1 MAGIADFLDSLIG
14 GFDLICYSL
23 AIGSLFWG
31 LFVLRPWHSPR
42 QFPTDLRH
50 THRPWQYQDGYSTLL
65 LQKTI
70 ALIYKGA
77 FWLSAAQLF
86 KIILK
91 VWLMTAVLER
101 SPFPEF
107 AETTQFIGG
116 IVRMTLTLFLATYC
130 YRYLSKN
137 PFSKQHWII
146 ATIVALPMIISGAWL
161 VHGAGRFENQ
171 YLLMTLTVI
180 HQLAAAAWIG
190 GVFQLVNLWLLRN
203 RNQITAG
210 LWPLLL
216 KRFSMFGIASVTMI
230 LISGLPIAWQYIDSW
245 NGLIGTGYGNLL
257 LVKITLLAIALGFA
271 WLNKSAVLE
280 FGFSGNNHALN
291 NRVPYYIEAE
301 TFILIT
307 LLFTAASLAS
317 QPPAIDIPS
326 LTASWQEVLGT
337 FRPQIPMTNSPTHT
351 ALIAGEAGRVA
362 IVGQV
367 PSLAA
372 TEWSNYNHNI
382 AGIFLTVMS
391 FFAMLSY
398 VRKPGFEHFK
408 YWPLG
413 FVGLGIF
420 LFFRSDAE
428 SWPLGPIGFWDST
441 FNNGEVLQHR
451 IATLLVF
458 VLGIMELSARITK
471 NPNSKLPFVFPLLAA
486 FGGLMLLTHSHVGFQ
501 AKSAFLIQVGHTTMG
516 IFSLILACGRWLE
529 LKLDN
534 PSKDI
539 TRDGVYAASL
549 SGTGAAITRD
559 GVYAASLSGTGA
571 AIVKD
576 GGNIDDYREQA
587 WQPSLAVSKIAG
599 FISVAALFQIGIILM
614 FYREPL
620 Y

>member
-23 AIGSLFWG
+23 TIGGLFWG
-31 LFVLRPWHSPR
+31 LFVLRPWNNHN
-42 QFPTDLRH
+42 
-50 THRPWQYQDGYSTLL
+50 GYNAEL
-65 LQKTI
+65 LQRTI
-70 ALIYKGA
+70 ALIYKGGFLLA
-77 FWLSAAQLF
+77 AAQLF

-101 SPFPEF
+101 WPFPEF
-107 AETTQFIGG
+107 ASTTQFIGG
-116 IVRMTLTLFLATYC
+116 IIRTLLTVFLAGYC
-130 YRYLSKN
+130 YQYLSKN
-137 PFSKQHWII
+137 PASKAHWTM
-146 ATIVALPMIISGAWL
+146 AAVVALPMIISGAWL
-161 VHGAGRFENQ
+161 VHAAGRFENQ
-171 YLLMTLTVI
+171 FILMSLTVI

-190 GVFQLVNLWLLRN
+190 GIFQLVNLWLLRKN
-203 RNQITAG
+203 NQVAAE
-210 LWPLLL
+210 LWPLMLR
-216 KRFSMFGIASVTMI
+216 RFSRFGIASVAMI
-230 LISGLPIAWQYIDSW
+230 LVSGVPIALQYIDTW
-245 NGLIGTGYGNLL
+245 NGLVGTGYGNLL
-257 LVKITLLAIALGFA
+257 MVKITLLAIALGFA

-280 FGFSGNNHALN
+280 YGISGNPYALN

-301 TFILIT
+301 TFVLIT

-317 QPPAIDIPS
+317 QPPAIDIS
-326 LTASWQEVLGT
+326 ALTASWHEVLNT
-337 FRPQIPMTNSPTHT
+337 FNPQIPQTSSPSHV

-362 IVGQV
+362 IIDQV
-367 PSLAA
+367 PSMAA
-372 TEWSNYNHNI
+372 TKWSNYNHNI
-382 AGIFLTVMS
+382 AGIFLTTMS

-398 VRKPGFEHFK
+398 IKHLPSFFSAFDKYLPLTR

-428 SWPLGPIGFWDST
+428 SWPLGPISFWDST

-458 VLGIMELSARITK
+458 VLGLFELSARMTK

-529 LKLDN
+529 LKLDK
-534 PSKDI
+534 PGKDF
-539 TRDGVYAASL
+539 
-549 SGTGAAITRD
+549 
-559 GVYAASLSGTGA
+559 
-571 AIVKD
+571 
-576 GGNIDDYREQA
+576 
-587 WQPSLAVSKIAG
+587 AG

>member
-23 AIGSLFWG
+23 TIGSLFWG
-31 LFVLRPWHSPR
+31 LFVLRPWHPN
-42 QFPTDLRH
+42 
-50 THRPWQYQDGYSTLL
+50 DGYTSVL

-70 ALIYKGA
+70 ALLYKGG
-77 FWLSAAQLF
+77 FWLAAAQLF

-91 VWLMTAVLER
+91 IWLMTAVLER
-101 SPFPEF
+101 NPFPEF
-107 AETTQFIGG
+107 ADTTQFIGG
-116 IVRMTLTLFLATYC
+116 LVRTVLTLLLAGYGYYFLRHKPY
-130 YRYLSKN
+130 
-137 PFSKQHWII
+137 SKQHWIT
-146 ATIVALPMIISGAWL
+146 AGIVALPMIISGAWL
-161 VHGAGRFENQ
+161 VHGAGRFDNKA
-171 YLLMTLTVI
+171 LLMSLTVI
-180 HQLAAAAWIG
+180 HQLAAAAWVG

-203 RNQITAG
+203 NKQIPAE
-210 LWPLLL
+210 LWPVLL
-216 KRFSMFGIASVTMI
+216 KKFFTFGIAAVAMI
-230 LISGLPIAWQYIDSW
+230 LISGLPIALQYIDTW

-257 LVKITLLAIALGFA
+257 MVKVILLAIALGFA
-271 WLNKSAVLE
+271 WLNKSAVKEYGLT
-280 FGFSGNNHALN
+280 GNQHALT

-301 TFILIT
+301 TFVLIT

-317 QPPAIDIPS
+317 QPPAIDISS
-326 LTASWQEVLGT
+326 LTASWQEVLNT
-337 FRPQIPMTNSPTHT
+337 FNPQIPNTSSPTHT
-351 ALIAGEAGRVA
+351 DLIAGEAGRVA

-367 PSLAA
+367 PSMAA

-398 VRKPGFEHFK
+398 VKYPGFKHFK

-413 FVGLGIF
+413 FLGLGIF

-428 SWPLGPIGFWDST
+428 SWPLGPLGFWEST
-441 FNNGEVLQHR
+441 FGNGEILQHR

-458 VLGIMELSARITK
+458 VLGLFELTARITK

-501 AKSAFLIQVGHTTMG
+501 AKSAFLIQVGHTSMG

-529 LKLDN
+529 LKLDR
-534 PSKDI
+534 P
-539 TRDGVYAASL
+539 G
-549 SGTGAAITRD
+549 
-559 GVYAASLSGTGA
+559 
-571 AIVKD
+571 
-576 GGNIDDYREQA
+576 RE
-587 WQPSLAVSKIAG
+587 IAG

>member
-14 GFDLICYSL
+14 GFDLICFAL
-23 AIGSLFWG
+23 AIGGLLWG
-31 LFVLRPWHSPR
+31 LFVLRPWQVR
-42 QFPTDLRH
+42 
-50 THRPWQYQDGYSTLL
+50 DGYQYNSALL
-65 LQKTI
+65 DT
-70 ALIYKGA
+70 AVVLIYKGA
-77 FWLSAAQLF
+77 FFLALAQAF
-86 KIILK
+86 KIVLK
-91 VWLMTAVLER
+91 IWLMTAVLEQW
-101 SPFPEF
+101 PFPEF
-107 AETTQFIGG
+107 AQTTQFIGG
-116 IVRMTLTLFLATYC
+116 IVRTLLTLFFAVYC
-130 YRYLSKN
+130 YRYLAKH
-137 PFSKQHWII
+137 PFSKQYWVNSGFAAI
-146 ATIVALPMIISGAWL
+146 PMIVSGAWL
-161 VHGAGRFENQ
+161 VHAAGRFDNQ
-171 YLLMTLTVI
+171 VMLMSLTVG

-190 GVFQLVNLWLLRN
+190 GVFQLINLWFLRSSQKVPAN
-203 RNQITAG
+203 

-216 KRFSMFGIASVTMI
+216 KRFSLFGLSAVGMI
-230 LISGLPIAWQYIDSW
+230 LVSGLPIALQYIDSW
-245 NGLIGTGYGNLL
+245 DGLIGTGYGNLL
-257 LVKITLLAIALGFA
+257 MVKVVLLALALGFA
-271 WLNKSAVLE
+271 WLNKTAVARYLQY
-280 FGFSGNNHALN
+280 GNGDALT
-291 NRVPYYIEAE
+291 RSVPYYIEAE
-301 TFILIT
+301 ALILMI

-317 QPPAIDIPS
+317 QPPAIDIPT
-326 LTASWQEVLGT
+326 LTATWQEVLNT
-337 FRPQIPMTNSPTHT
+337 FSPQMPQTSSPTHT

-382 AGIFLTVMS
+382 AGIFITTMS

-398 VRKPGFEHFK
+398 LKFARENKVLALSK

-428 SWPLGPIGFWDST
+428 TWPLGPVGFWEST

-458 VLGIMELSARITK
+458 VLGVFELMARK
-471 NPNSKLPFVFPLLAA
+471 NQDPQSKLPYVFPVLSA

-534 PSKDI
+534 PGK
-539 TRDGVYAASL
+539 T
-549 SGTGAAITRD
+549 
-559 GVYAASLSGTGA
+559 
-571 AIVKD
+571 
-576 GGNIDDYREQA
+576 
-587 WQPSLAVSKIAG
+587 IAG

>member
-23 AIGSLFWG
+23 TIGGLFWG
-31 LFVLRPWHSPR
+31 LFVLRPWNN
-42 QFPTDLRH
+42 QG
-50 THRPWQYQDGYSTLL
+50 GYNAIL

-70 ALIYKGA
+70 TLIYKGGFLLA
-77 FWLSAAQLF
+77 AAQFF

-91 VWLMTAVLER
+91 IWLMTAVLER
-101 SPFPEF
+101 WPFPEF
-107 AETTQFIGG
+107 AGTTQFIGG
-116 IVRMTLTLFLATYC
+116 IIRTILTLFVAGYC
-130 YRYLSKN
+130 YSYLRKN
-137 PFSKQHWII
+137 PFSRTHWTN
-146 ATIVALPMIISGAWL
+146 AVVVALPMIISGAWL
-161 VHGAGRFENQ
+161 VHAAGRFDNAFI
-171 YLLMTLTVI
+171 LMFLTVI

-190 GVFQLVNLWLLRN
+190 GIFQLVNLWLLRQN
-203 RNQITAG
+203 KLVPAE
-210 LWPLLL
+210 LWPLMLS
-216 KRFSMFGIASVTMI
+216 RFSRFGIASVAMI
-230 LISGLPIAWQYIDSW
+230 LISGLPIALQYIDTW

-257 LVKITLLAIALGFA
+257 MVKITLLALALGFA
-271 WLNKSAVLE
+271 WLNKSAVMA
-280 FGFSGNNHALN
+280 FASSGDYYALN

-301 TFILIT
+301 TFVLVT

-317 QPPAIDIPS
+317 QPPAIDIPT
-326 LTASWQEVLGT
+326 LTATWQEVLNT
-337 FRPQIPMTNSPTHT
+337 FSPQIPQTSSPSHT

-362 IVGQV
+362 IIDQV
-367 PSLAA
+367 PSIAA

-398 VRKPGFEHFK
+398 LKHLPSPLSAFDKYLPLTR

-413 FVGLGIF
+413 FVFLGIF

-428 SWPLGPIGFWDST
+428 TWPLGPIGFWEST

-458 VLGIMELSARITK
+458 VLGLIELSARMTK
-471 NPNSKLPFVFPLLAA
+471 KTDSKLPFVFPLLAA

-516 IFSLILACGRWLE
+516 IFSLILAVGRWLE
-529 LKLDN
+529 LKLDK
-534 PSKDI
+534 PGKD
-539 TRDGVYAASL
+539 
-549 SGTGAAITRD
+549 
-559 GVYAASLSGTGA
+559 
-571 AIVKD
+571 
-576 GGNIDDYREQA
+576 
-587 WQPSLAVSKIAG
+587 IAG

>member
-31 LFVLRPWHSPR
+31 LFVLRPWN
-42 QFPTDLRH
+42 
-50 THRPWQYQDGYSTLL
+50 YQDGYSAVL

-70 ALIYKGA
+70 ALLYKGG
-77 FWLSAAQLF
+77 FWLAAAQLF
-86 KIILK
+86 KIVLK
-91 VWLMTAVLER
+91 VWLMTSVLER
-101 SPFPEF
+101 WPFPEF
-107 AETTQFIGG
+107 AGTTQFIGG
-116 IVRMTLTLFLATYC
+116 IVRTILTVVLAGYC
-130 YRYLSKN
+130 YQYLSKN
-137 PFSKQHWII
+137 PFSKQHWIT
-146 ATIVALPMIISGAWL
+146 AGIVALPTIISGAWL

-171 YLLMTLTVI
+171 FILMSMTVI

-190 GVFQLVNLWLLRN
+190 GVFQLVNIWLLRSS
-203 RNQITAG
+203 NQVYAG

-216 KRFSMFGIASVTMI
+216 KRFSTFGIASVAMI
-230 LISGLPIAWQYIDSW
+230 LISGLSIALQYIDTW

-257 LVKITLLAIALGFA
+257 MVKIVLMSIALGFA
-271 WLNKSAVLE
+271 WLNKSAVLA
-280 FGFSGNNHALN
+280 FGFSGNNHALT

-301 TFILIT
+301 TFVLVS

-317 QPPAIDIPS
+317 QPPAIDIPT
-326 LTASWQEVLGT
+326 LTASWQEVLNT
-337 FRPQIPMTNSPTHT
+337 FSPQIPQTSSPTHT
-351 ALIAGEAGRVA
+351 DLIAGEAGRVA

-398 VRKPGFEHFK
+398 IQKSGFERFK

-428 SWPLGPIGFWDST
+428 TWPLGPIGFWEST

-471 NPNSKLPFVFPLLAA
+471 NPDSKLPFVFPLLAA

-501 AKSAFLIQVGHTTMG
+501 PKSAFLIQVGHTMMG
-516 IFSLILACGRWLE
+516 IFALILATGRWLE
-529 LKLDN
+529 LKLDR
-534 PSKDI
+534 PGK
-539 TRDGVYAASL
+539 
-549 SGTGAAITRD
+549 
-559 GVYAASLSGTGA
+559 
-571 AIVKD
+571 
-576 GGNIDDYREQA
+576 E
-587 WQPSLAVSKIAG
+587 IAG

>member
-23 AIGSLFWG
+23 TIGGLFWG
-31 LFVLRPWHSPR
+31 LFVLRPWNN
-42 QFPTDLRH
+42 QG
-50 THRPWQYQDGYSTLL
+50 GYNAIL

-70 ALIYKGA
+70 TLIYKGGFLLA
-77 FWLSAAQLF
+77 AAQFF

-91 VWLMTAVLER
+91 IWLMTAVLER
-101 SPFPEF
+101 WPFPEF
-107 AETTQFIGG
+107 AGTTQFIGG
-116 IVRMTLTLFLATYC
+116 IIRTILTLFVAGYC
-130 YRYLSKN
+130 YSYLRKN
-137 PFSKQHWII
+137 PFSRTHWTN
-146 ATIVALPMIISGAWL
+146 AVVVALPMIISGAWL
-161 VHGAGRFENQ
+161 VHAAGRFDNAFI
-171 YLLMTLTVI
+171 LMFLTVI

-190 GVFQLVNLWLLRN
+190 GIFQLVNLWLLRQN
-203 RNQITAG
+203 KLVPAE
-210 LWPLLL
+210 LWPLMLS
-216 KRFSMFGIASVTMI
+216 RFSRFGIASVAMI
-230 LISGLPIAWQYIDSW
+230 LISGLPIALQYIDTW

-257 LVKITLLAIALGFA
+257 MVKITLLALALGFA
-271 WLNKSAVLE
+271 WLNKSAVMA
-280 FGFSGNNHALN
+280 FAASGDYYALN

-301 TFILIT
+301 TFVLVT

-317 QPPAIDIPS
+317 QPPAIDIPT
-326 LTASWQEVLGT
+326 LTATWQEVLNT
-337 FRPQIPMTNSPTHT
+337 FSPQIPQTSSPSHT

-362 IVGQV
+362 IIDQV
-367 PSLAA
+367 PSIAA

-398 VRKPGFEHFK
+398 LKHLPSPLSAFDKYLPLTR

-413 FVGLGIF
+413 FVFLGIF

-428 SWPLGPIGFWDST
+428 TWPLGPIGFWEST

-458 VLGIMELSARITK
+458 VLGLIELSARMTK
-471 NPNSKLPFVFPLLAA
+471 KTDSKLPFVFPLLAA

-516 IFSLILACGRWLE
+516 IFSLILAVGRWLE
-529 LKLDN
+529 LKLDK
-534 PSKDI
+534 PGKD
-539 TRDGVYAASL
+539 
-549 SGTGAAITRD
+549 
-559 GVYAASLSGTGA
+559 
-571 AIVKD
+571 
-576 GGNIDDYREQA
+576 
-587 WQPSLAVSKIAG
+587 IAG

>member
-31 LFVLRPWHSPR
+31 LFVLRPWN
-42 QFPTDLRH
+42 
-50 THRPWQYQDGYSTLL
+50 YQDGYSAVL

-70 ALIYKGA
+70 ALLYKGG
-77 FWLSAAQLF
+77 FWLAAAQLF
-86 KIILK
+86 KIVLK
-91 VWLMTAVLER
+91 VWLMTSVLER
-101 SPFPEF
+101 WPFPEF
-107 AETTQFIGG
+107 ASTTQFIGG
-116 IVRMTLTLFLATYC
+116 IVRTILTVVLAGYC
-130 YRYLSKN
+130 YQYLSKN
-137 PFSKQHWII
+137 PFSKQHWIT
-146 ATIVALPMIISGAWL
+146 AGIVALPTIISGAWL

-171 YLLMTLTVI
+171 FILMSMTVI

-190 GVFQLVNLWLLRN
+190 GVFQLVNIWLLRSS
-203 RNQITAG
+203 NQVYAG

-216 KRFSMFGIASVTMI
+216 KRFSTFGIASVAMI
-230 LISGLPIAWQYIDSW
+230 LISGLPIALQYIDTW

-257 LVKITLLAIALGFA
+257 MVKIVLMSIALGFA
-271 WLNKSAVLE
+271 WLNKSAVLA
-280 FGFSGNNHALN
+280 FGFSGNNHALT

-301 TFILIT
+301 TFVLVT

-317 QPPAIDIPS
+317 QPPAIDIPT
-326 LTASWQEVLGT
+326 LTASWQEVLNT
-337 FRPQIPMTNSPTHT
+337 FSPQIPQTSSPTHT
-351 ALIAGEAGRVA
+351 DLIAGEAGRVA

-398 VRKPGFEHFK
+398 IQKSGFERFK

-428 SWPLGPIGFWDST
+428 TWPLGPIGFWEST

-471 NPNSKLPFVFPLLAA
+471 NPDSKLPFVFPLLAA

-501 AKSAFLIQVGHTTMG
+501 PKSAFLIQVGHTMMG
-516 IFSLILACGRWLE
+516 IFALILATGRWLE
-529 LKLDN
+529 LKLDR
-534 PSKDI
+534 PGK
-539 TRDGVYAASL
+539 
-549 SGTGAAITRD
+549 
-559 GVYAASLSGTGA
+559 
-571 AIVKD
+571 
-576 GGNIDDYREQA
+576 E
-587 WQPSLAVSKIAG
+587 IAG

>member
-31 LFVLRPWHSPR
+31 LFVLRPWY
-42 QFPTDLRH
+42 
-50 THRPWQYQDGYSTLL
+50 YQDGYSAVL

-70 ALIYKGA
+70 ALLYKGG
-77 FWLSAAQLF
+77 FWLAAAQFF

-91 VWLMTAVLER
+91 VWLMTSVLER
-101 SPFPEF
+101 WPFPEF
-107 AETTQFIGG
+107 ADTTQFIGG
-116 IVRMTLTLFLATYC
+116 IIRTILAIFSAGYC
-130 YRYLSKN
+130 YQYLSKN
-137 PFSKQHWII
+137 PFSKQHWITAGI
-146 ATIVALPMIISGAWL
+146 LALPMIISGAWL

-171 YLLMTLTVI
+171 ITLMSLTVI
-180 HQLAAAAWIG
+180 HQVAAAAWIG
-190 GVFQLVNLWLLRN
+190 GIFQLVNLWLLRSS
-203 RNQITAG
+203 NQVDAG
-210 LWPLLL
+210 LWPLML
-216 KRFSMFGIASVTMI
+216 KRFTKFGIASVVMI
-230 LISGLPIAWQYIDSW
+230 LISGLPIALQYIDTW

-257 LVKITLLAIALGFA
+257 TVKVVLMSIALGFA
-271 WLNKSAVLE
+271 FLNRSAVFK
-280 FGFSGNNHALN
+280 FGITGDSHALN
-291 NRVPYYIEAE
+291 NRVPYYVEAE
-301 TFILIT
+301 TFVLVT

-317 QPPAIDIPS
+317 QPPAIDIPN
-326 LTASWQEVLGT
+326 LTASWQEVLNT
-337 FRPQIPMTNSPTHT
+337 FSPQIPQTSSPTHT
-351 ALIAGEAGRVA
+351 DLIAGEAGRVA

-382 AGIFLTVMS
+382 SGIFLTVMS

-398 VRKPGFEHFK
+398 VQKSGFEKFK
-408 YWPLG
+408 YWPIG
-413 FVGLGIF
+413 FVLLGIF

-428 SWPLGPIGFWDST
+428 TWPLGPIGFWEST

-471 NPNSKLPFVFPLLAA
+471 NPDSKLPFVFPLLAA

-501 AKSAFLIQVGHTTMG
+501 PKSAFLIQVGHTMMG
-516 IFSLILACGRWLE
+516 IFSLILASGRWLE
-529 LKLDN
+529 LKLDR
-534 PSKDI
+534 PGKD
-539 TRDGVYAASL
+539 
-549 SGTGAAITRD
+549 
-559 GVYAASLSGTGA
+559 
-571 AIVKD
+571 
-576 GGNIDDYREQA
+576 
-587 WQPSLAVSKIAG
+587 IAG

>member
-31 LFVLRPWHSPR
+31 LFVLRPWH
-42 QFPTDLRH
+42 
-50 THRPWQYQDGYSTLL
+50 YQDGYSAVL

-70 ALIYKGA
+70 VLLYKGG
-77 FWLSAAQLF
+77 FWLAAAQLF

-101 SPFPEF
+101 WPFPEF
-107 AETTQFIGG
+107 AGTTQFIGG
-116 IVRMTLTLFLATYC
+116 IIRTILAVVLAGYC
-130 YRYLSKN
+130 YQYLSKN
-137 PFSKQHWII
+137 SFSKQHWIT
-146 ATIVALPMIISGAWL
+146 AGIVALPVIISGAWL
-161 VHGAGRFENQ
+161 VHGAGRFENPIT
-171 YLLMTLTVI
+171 LMSLTVI
-180 HQLAAAAWIG
+180 HQVAAAAWIG
-190 GVFQLVNLWLLRN
+190 GIFQLVNLWLLRSN
-203 RNQITAG
+203 KQVPAE

-216 KRFSMFGIASVTMI
+216 KRFTTFGIASVAMI
-230 LISGLPIAWQYIDSW
+230 LISGLPIALQYIDTW

-257 LVKITLLAIALGFA
+257 MVKITLMTIALGFA
-271 WLNKSAVLE
+271 WLNRSAVLA
-280 FGFSGNNHALN
+280 FGFSGNHHALT
-291 NRVPYYIEAE
+291 NRVPYYVEAE
-301 TFILIT
+301 TFVLVT

-317 QPPAIDIPS
+317 QPPAIDIPT
-326 LTASWQEVLGT
+326 LTASWQEVLNT
-337 FRPQIPMTNSPTHT
+337 FSPQIPTTSSPTHT
-351 ALIAGEAGRVA
+351 DLIAGEAGRVA

-398 VRKPGFEHFK
+398 VQKSSFEKFK

-413 FVGLGIF
+413 FVGLGVF

-428 SWPLGPIGFWDST
+428 SWPLGPISFWDST

-471 NPNSKLPFVFPLLAA
+471 NPDSKLPFVFPLLAA

-501 AKSAFLIQVGHTTMG
+501 PKSAFLIQVGHTMMG
-516 IFSLILACGRWLE
+516 IFSLILATGRWLE
-529 LKLDN
+529 LKLDR
-534 PSKDI
+534 PGK
-539 TRDGVYAASL
+539 
-549 SGTGAAITRD
+549 
-559 GVYAASLSGTGA
+559 
-571 AIVKD
+571 
-576 GGNIDDYREQA
+576 E
-587 WQPSLAVSKIAG
+587 IAG

>member
-14 GFDLICYSL
+14 GLALICYSL
-23 AIGSLFWG
+23 TIGGLFWG
-31 LFVLRPWHSPR
+31 LFVLRPWNN
-42 QFPTDLRH
+42 
-50 THRPWQYQDGYSTLL
+50 QDGYNVVL

-70 ALIYKGA
+70 TLIYKGGFLLA
-77 FWLSAAQLF
+77 AAQLF

-91 VWLMTAVLER
+91 IWLMTAVLER
-101 SPFPEF
+101 WPFPEF
-107 AETTQFIGG
+107 AGTAQFIGG
-116 IVRMTLTLFLATYC
+116 IVRTILTVVLAAYC
-130 YRYLSKN
+130 YQYLSKN
-137 PFSKQHWII
+137 AFSKQHWIT
-146 ATIVALPMIISGAWL
+146 AVIVSLPMIISGAWL

-171 YLLMTLTVI
+171 VILMSLTVI

-190 GVFQLVNLWLLRN
+190 GIFQLVNLWLLRQN
-203 RNQITAG
+203 KQVSVE
-210 LWPLLL
+210 LWPLMLR
-216 KRFSMFGIASVTMI
+216 RFSKFGIASVAMI
-230 LISGLPIAWQYIDSW
+230 LISGVPIAWQYIDTW
-245 NGLIGTGYGNLL
+245 NGLVGTGYGNLL
-257 LVKITLLAIALGFA
+257 MVKVTLLALALGFA

-280 FGFSGNNHALN
+280 YGVSGDHYALN

-301 TFILIT
+301 TFVLIT

-317 QPPAIDIPS
+317 QPPSIDIS
-326 LTASWQEVLGT
+326 NLTASWQEVLNT
-337 FRPQIPMTNSPTHT
+337 FNPQIPQTSSPSHT

-362 IVGQV
+362 IIDQV
-367 PSLAA
+367 PSMAA

-382 AGIFLTVMS
+382 AGIFLTTMS

-398 VRKPGFEHFK
+398 IKCLPFPLSAFDKYLPITR

-428 SWPLGPIGFWDST
+428 SWPLGPVGFWDST

-458 VLGIMELSARITK
+458 VLGVFELSARMTK
-471 NPNSKLPFVFPLLAA
+471 KSDSKLPSVFPLLAA

-529 LKLDN
+529 LKLDR
-534 PSKDI
+534 PGKD
-539 TRDGVYAASL
+539 
-549 SGTGAAITRD
+549 
-559 GVYAASLSGTGA
+559 
-571 AIVKD
+571 
-576 GGNIDDYREQA
+576 
-587 WQPSLAVSKIAG
+587 IAG
-599 FISVAALFQIGIILM
+599 FISVAALFQIGLILM

>member
-23 AIGSLFWG
+23 TIGGLFWG
-31 LFVLRPWHSPR
+31 LFVLRPWNN
-42 QFPTDLRH
+42 QN
-50 THRPWQYQDGYSTLL
+50 GYNAEL
-65 LQKTI
+65 LQRTI
-70 ALIYKGA
+70 ALIYKGGFLLA
-77 FWLSAAQLF
+77 AAQLF

-91 VWLMTAVLER
+91 IWLMTALLER
-101 SPFPEF
+101 WPFPEF
-107 AETTQFIGG
+107 ASTTQFIGG
-116 IVRMTLTLFLATYC
+116 IIRTLLTVFLAGYC
-130 YRYLSKN
+130 YQYLSKN
-137 PFSKQHWII
+137 PASKAHWTM
-146 ATIVALPMIISGAWL
+146 AAVVALPMIVSGAWL
-161 VHGAGRFENQ
+161 VHAAGRFENQ
-171 YLLMTLTVI
+171 FVLMSLTVI

-190 GVFQLVNLWLLRN
+190 GIFQLVNLWLLRKN
-203 RNQITAG
+203 NQVAAD
-210 LWPLLL
+210 LWPLMLR
-216 KRFSMFGIASVTMI
+216 RFSRFGIASVAMI
-230 LISGLPIAWQYIDSW
+230 LISGVPIALQYIDTW
-245 NGLIGTGYGNLL
+245 NGLVGTGYGNLL
-257 LVKITLLAIALGFA
+257 MVKITLLAIALGFA

-280 FGFSGNNHALN
+280 YGISGNPYALN

-301 TFILIT
+301 TFVLIT

-317 QPPAIDIPS
+317 QPPAIDIS
-326 LTASWQEVLGT
+326 ALTASWHEVLNT
-337 FRPQIPMTNSPTHT
+337 FNPQIPQTSSPSHV

-362 IVGQV
+362 IIDQV
-367 PSLAA
+367 PSMAA

-382 AGIFLTVMS
+382 AGIFLTTMS

-398 VRKPGFEHFK
+398 IKHLPSFFSAFDKYLPLTR

-428 SWPLGPIGFWDST
+428 SWPLGPISFWDST

-458 VLGIMELSARITK
+458 VLGLFELSARMTK

-529 LKLDN
+529 LKLDR
-534 PSKDI
+534 PGKDF
-539 TRDGVYAASL
+539 
-549 SGTGAAITRD
+549 
-559 GVYAASLSGTGA
+559 
-571 AIVKD
+571 
-576 GGNIDDYREQA
+576 
-587 WQPSLAVSKIAG
+587 AG

>member
-23 AIGSLFWG
+23 TIGSLFWG
-31 LFVLRPWHSPR
+31 LFVLRPWH
-42 QFPTDLRH
+42 
-50 THRPWQYQDGYSTLL
+50 YQDEYSAQL

-70 ALIYKGA
+70 TLIYKGGVWLA
-77 FWLSAAQLF
+77 FAQLF

-91 VWLMTAVLER
+91 VWLMTAILER
-101 SPFPEF
+101 WPFPEF
-107 AETTQFIGG
+107 ADTTQFVGG
-116 IVRMTLTLFLATYC
+116 IIRTILTVFLAAYC
-130 YRYLSKN
+130 YQYLSKN
-137 PFSKQHWII
+137 PFSKECWIT
-146 ATIVALPMIISGAWL
+146 AGVVALPMIISGAWL

-171 YLLMTLTVI
+171 FALMSLTII

-190 GVFQLVNLWLLRN
+190 GIFQLVSLWLLHSSR
-203 RNQITAG
+203 QVSVE

-216 KRFSMFGIASVTMI
+216 KRFSTFGIVSVAMI
-230 LISGLPIAWQYIDSW
+230 LISGLPMALQYIGTW

-257 LVKITLLAIALGFA
+257 MVKITLMAIALGFA
-271 WLNKSAVLE
+271 WLNKSAVTE
-280 FGFSGNNHALN
+280 FGFSGNSHAIH
-291 NRVPYYIEAE
+291 NRVPYYVEAE
-301 TFILIT
+301 TFVLVT

-326 LTASWQEVLGT
+326 LTATWQEVLNT
-337 FRPQIPMTNSPTHT
+337 FAPQIPQTSSPTHT
-351 ALIAGEAGRVA
+351 DLIAGEAGRVA

-382 AGIFLTVMS
+382 SGIFLTLMS

-398 VRKPGFEHFK
+398 VKKPGFEQLK

-413 FVGLGIF
+413 FVMLGIF

-428 SWPLGPIGFWDST
+428 TWPLGPIGFWEST

-458 VLGIMELSARITK
+458 VLGVIELAARITK
-471 NPNSKLPFVFPLLAA
+471 NPDSKLAFVFPLLAA
-486 FGGLMLLTHSHVGFQ
+486 FGGLMLLTHSHIGFQ
-501 AKSAFLIQVGHTTMG
+501 PKSAFLIQVGHTMMG
-516 IFSLILACGRWLE
+516 TFSLILACGRWLE
-529 LKLDN
+529 LKLDK
-534 PSKDI
+534 PGKD
-539 TRDGVYAASL
+539 
-549 SGTGAAITRD
+549 
-559 GVYAASLSGTGA
+559 
-571 AIVKD
+571 
-576 GGNIDDYREQA
+576 
-587 WQPSLAVSKIAG
+587 IAG

>member
-23 AIGSLFWG
+23 TIGGLFWG
-31 LFVLRPWHSPR
+31 LFVLRPWNNR
-42 QFPTDLRH
+42 
-50 THRPWQYQDGYSTLL
+50 DGYNAVL

-70 ALIYKGA
+70 ALIYKGGFLLA
-77 FWLSAAQLF
+77 AAQLF

-91 VWLMTAVLER
+91 IWLMTAVLER
-101 SPFPEF
+101 WPFPEF
-107 AETTQFIGG
+107 AGTTQFIGG
-116 IVRMTLTLFLATYC
+116 IVRTLLTLVLAGYC
-130 YRYLSKN
+130 YQTLSKN
-137 PFSKQHWII
+137 PFSKTHWTT
-146 ATIVALPMIISGAWL
+146 AVVVALPMIISGAWL
-161 VHGAGRFENQ
+161 VHAAGRFDNQ
-171 YLLMTLTVI
+171 LVLMSLTVI

-190 GVFQLVNLWLLRN
+190 GIFQLVNLWLLR
-203 RNQITAG
+203 QSKQVPAE
-210 LWPLLL
+210 LWPLMLR
-216 KRFSMFGIASVTMI
+216 RFSNFGIASVAVI
-230 LISGLPIAWQYIDSW
+230 LISGLPIALQYIDSW

-257 LVKITLLAIALGFA
+257 MVKITLLALALGFA
-271 WLNKSAVLE
+271 WLNKSAVVE
-280 FGFSGNNHALN
+280 YGVSGSHYALN

-301 TFILIT
+301 AFVLIT

-317 QPPAIDIPS
+317 QPPAIDIPT
-326 LTASWQEVLGT
+326 LTASWQEVLNT
-337 FRPQIPMTNSPTHT
+337 FHPQIPQTSSPSHT

-362 IVGQV
+362 IIDQV
-367 PSLAA
+367 PSIAA

-398 VRKPGFEHFK
+398 VKQLPSAFSFLDKYLPLTR

-413 FVGLGIF
+413 FVLLGIF

-428 SWPLGPIGFWDST
+428 TWPLGPIGFWEST

-451 IATLLVF
+451 IATLLVL
-458 VLGIMELSARITK
+458 VLGVIELSARMTK
-471 NPNSKLPFVFPLLAA
+471 NPDSKLPFVFPLLAA

-516 IFSLILACGRWLE
+516 IFALILACGRWLE
-529 LKLDN
+529 LKLDR
-534 PSKDI
+534 PGKD
-539 TRDGVYAASL
+539 
-549 SGTGAAITRD
+549 
-559 GVYAASLSGTGA
+559 
-571 AIVKD
+571 
-576 GGNIDDYREQA
+576 
-587 WQPSLAVSKIAG
+587 IAG